1 MGRNEMVCQIFQ
13 FTELHPND
21 QKYVSSESVRTVME
35 LPGAGNSGTDD
46 QSAQIQTV

>member
-13 FTELHPND
+13 FTELHPSD
-21 QKYVSSESVRTVME
+21 QKYVSSESVWTVME
-35 LPGAGNSGTDD
+35 LPGADNTGADD